1 MSTHAGFNFARGATL
16 VEMIVSITVLAVVA
30 SVALPVIHGATD
42 AYAGASTARR
52 TSERAAYAMER
63 IIRLLRDTPAG
74 TLPGEVGIR
83 AASAESVTLTD
94 GRGVALDQGR
104 LLQTDAAGE
113 VGVLCED
120 VDRFEIAFVGDDGV
134 TDVLTD
140 PRSSQRFHIV
150 LVVGGFELR
159 TCVFPRVRVVGE

>member
-1 MSTHAGFNFARGATL
+1 MSRHERIKRERGATL

-42 AYAGASTARR
+42 AFAGAATARR
-52 TSERAAYAMER
+52 TSERAAYALER
-63 IIRLLRDTPAG
+63 VTRLLRDAPAG
-74 TLPGEVGIR
+74 AATGEVGIR
-83 AASAESVTLTD
+83 NATTESVTFTD
-94 GRGVALDQGR
+94 GRGVGLDQR
-104 LLQTDAAGE
+104 QLLQTDAAGE

-120 VDRFEIAFVGDDGV
+120 VDQFEITYVGDDGV
-134 TDVLTD
+134 TGVISD
-140 PRSSQRFHIV
+140 PRISQRFHVV